1 VRLESVPNALEQ
13 ARAAASWLCGKPNLS
28 MPWFWFDKY
37 ELKLQMAGLWQGFD
51 RCALRGSL
59 AARSFCAFYLQG
71 SRVMA
76 VDAVNRLGDFLLVR
90 RALVQP
96 LQVDYAFL
104 ADENMALKDFW
115 PLRRYLRVCPRW
127 QCAPPLFNNP
137 LNLKTDAT
145 D

>member
-1 VRLESVPNALEQ
+1 MRLESVPNALEQ

-71 SRVMA
+71 SRVMV

-96 LQVDYAFL
+96 LQVDSAFL

-127 QCAPPLFNNP
+127 
-137 LNLKTDAT
+137 
-145 D
+145 